1 MHNFFALYGKYCLS
15 ILLMLSMAIG
25 SFFLFRLIWQQYGV
39 VSDGEKADFGQ
50 NPLWGEEP
58 VIDVRSCRFLQNQK
72 VKFAGMAS
80 ARDVN
85 GDDLTSELIF
95 QDEEGNPLSGYLN
108 TEKPGIYSLFIYVR
122 SLVTGRESSKNIT
135 VLVDGRVSG

>member
-1 MHNFFALYGKYCLS
+1 MHNFFTLYGKYCLS
-15 ILLMLSMAIG
+15 ILFMMSMAIG
-25 SFFLFRLIWQQYGV
+25 SFFLFRLIWQQYGI
-39 VSDGEKADFGQ
+39 VSDGGKADFAQ

-72 VKFAGMAS
+72 VELVSLAS

-85 GDDLTSELIF
+85 GDDLTSELMF
-95 QDEEGNPLSGYLN
+95 QDVEGNQLSGYLN
-108 TEKPGIYSLFIYVR
+108 TETPGIYSLFIYVR

-135 VLVDGRVSG
+135 VLVDGRVSE

>member
-1 MHNFFALYGKYCLS
+1 MHNFFTLYGKYCLS
-15 ILLMLSMAIG
+15 ILFMMSMAIG
-25 SFFLFRLIWQQYGV
+25 SFFLFRLIWQQYGI
-39 VSDGEKADFGQ
+39 VSDGGKADFAQ

-72 VKFAGMAS
+72 VELVSLAS

-85 GDDLTSELIF
+85 GDDLTSELMF
-95 QDEEGNPLSGYLN
+95 QDAEGNQLSGYLN
-108 TEKPGIYSLFIYVR
+108 TETPGIYSLFIYVR

-135 VLVDGRVSG
+135 VLVDGRVSE